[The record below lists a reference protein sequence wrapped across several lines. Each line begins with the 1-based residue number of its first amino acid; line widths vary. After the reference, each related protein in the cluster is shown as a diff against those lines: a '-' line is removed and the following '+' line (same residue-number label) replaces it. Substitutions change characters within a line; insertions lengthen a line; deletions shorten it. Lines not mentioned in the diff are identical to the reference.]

1 MDRFPCDF
9 TEEEVVYQH
18 FGRSTPKIDRIS
30 LQIIY
35 DTTTEKKVL
44 PIQLEVEVLLEKYNI
59 VDNHQVINVYQNM
72 GTSDIID
79 QSIIS
84 FKYDQSLYDCYVRLP
99 APYRPNERF
108 YINNQ
113 KETRAALYF
122 TNWPNRK

>member
-1 MDRFPCDF
+1 M
-9 TEEEVVYQH
+9 YQH

-44 PIQLEVEVLLEKYNI
+44 PIQLEIEVLLEKYNI

-84 FKYDQSLYDCYVRLP
+84 FKYDRSLYDCYVRLP

-108 YINNQ
+108 YIDNQ
-113 KETRAALYF
+113 KETRAAIYFRNF
-122 TNWPNRK
+122 TN